1 MNNNK
6 YESCLNYL
14 YSQLPMYQRVGQAA
28 YKTDL
33 TNTIRLCEAL
43 GNPQDGI
50 KFIHVAGTNGKTST
64 SHFIASILQKA
75 GYKVGLYT
83 SPHLID
89 FRERILINGEMV
101 SKDFVV
107 QFVDDNKSIFDDIK
121 PSFFEMTVAMSFVY
135 FKQEN
140 VDFAVIE
147 VGLGGRLDSTNI
159 ITPIICEITNIG
171 FDHVQF
177 LGNTLQSIASEKAG
191 IIKKNVPVVICET
204 QDEVADVFKNR
215 AKELDAPF
223 LFADK
228 VFSVSDVIQ
237 NVDSLRFIAKSLLTG
252 RVYNIESA
260 LVGHYE
266 IKNIIG
272 VLTVIEE
279 ISRHADI
286 STEAIEQGIKESKLR
301 GRWDIIGRNPLTVC
315 DTGHNID
322 GIMVNMEMLQ
332 YADYNNLHIVFGA
345 VNDKDLDKIVT
356 KLDKTAI
363 YYFCKPNIPRG
374 MDVEVLKAKF
384 ESVGIAGDTYSS
396 CIEALKAAQNAALSD
411 DLIYVGGSTFVVAD
425 ILSAMEEC

>member
-1 MNNNK
+1 MNSNK

-33 TNTIRLCEAL
+33 TNTVRLCESL
-43 GNPQDGI
+43 GNPQNGI

-64 SHFIASILQKA
+64 SHFIASILQEA

-101 SKDFVV
+101 SKDFVIR
-107 QFVDDNKSIFDDIK
+107 FVDDNKVIFDEVK
-121 PSFFEMTVAMSFVY
+121 PSFFEMTVAMAFVY

-177 LGNTLQSIASEKAG
+177 LGNTLQSIAIEKAG
-191 IIKKNVPVVICET
+191 IIKNNVPVVISET
-204 QDEVADVFKNR
+204 QDEIADVFKNK
-215 AKELDAPF
+215 AKESDAPF

-228 VFSVSDVIQ
+228 VFSVSDVVQ
-237 NVDSLRFIAKSLLTG
+237 NVDSLRFVAKSLLTG
-252 RVYNIESA
+252 KIYNIDSA

-279 ISRHADI
+279 MSRYVEI
-286 STEAIEQGIKESKLR
+286 PVETIERGIKEAKLR

-322 GIMVNMEMLQ
+322 GILVNMDMLK
-332 YADYNNLHIVFGA
+332 YAKYNKLHIVFGA

-356 KLDKTAI
+356 KIDRSAT
-363 YYFCKPNIPRG
+363 YYFCKPSIPRG
-374 MDVEVLKAKF
+374 MDVDILKAKF
-384 ESVGIAGDTYSS
+384 ESVGIEGTSYSS
-396 CIEALKAAQNAALSD
+396 CIEALKAAQNAALND

-425 ILSAMEEC
+425 ILSAIEC